1 VKICCTTKKH
11 ISDIFCYL
19 WLFFR
24 RKLTRVTR
32 VESPRISELYQR
44 AGLSRNELYMPKN
57 WLNPIGIF
65 LLKQMLSYLSLFQD
79 GCLIRR
85 DWERGGW
92 GRGNFFG
99 GVTYCDYKILLSLLF
114 GCAAIFF
121 VFWQPHLTSDISL
134 RILKKWD
141 NRYLGRRTY
150 MKTLFYFRKK
160 RQKLLLL
167 LFSLY

>member
-1 VKICCTTKKH
+1 MIQLVFYSDKVKKLRNILEKSENLLYYKKH

-85 DWERGGW
+85 DWEEGGW
-92 GRGNFFG
+92 GRGNFFWLVWRI
-99 GVTYCDYKILLSLLF
+99 VTTKYYYLYYLDAPPSSL
-114 GCAAIFF
+114 C
-121 VFWQPHLTSDISL
+121 SDNPI
-134 RILKKWD
+134 
-141 NRYLGRRTY
+141 
-150 MKTLFYFRKK
+150 
-160 RQKLLLL
+160 
-167 LFSLY
+167 